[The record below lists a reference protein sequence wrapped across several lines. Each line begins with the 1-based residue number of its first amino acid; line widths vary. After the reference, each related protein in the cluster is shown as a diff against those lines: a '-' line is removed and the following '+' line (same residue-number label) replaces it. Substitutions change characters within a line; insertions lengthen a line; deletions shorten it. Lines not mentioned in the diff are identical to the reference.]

1 MLTMLLGLVVAA
13 SSGYAAAGTT
23 AAPGRASG
31 AFTVDGKPAT
41 LAYAYAQIET
51 GSDGKPALAIL
62 ITERPVPAALIDG
75 ENRLADVLQAA
86 KTSGLVLLAD
96 AKNEASG
103 WSWVHPDLRIG
114 CGFCS
119 DLQLVVAS
127 RTADEIQ
134 GEVRTAKPQSWQKQK
149 YEFAATFDAKIK
161 KMGSGVAAGTPAQ
174 EAARQRIRQG
184 GMRYTAADF
193 FANRT
198 TPDAV
203 KLFLDA
209 GMPPD
214 TLSPEG
220 SGETLLLDVLS
231 SDCADAEVKQVALM
245 LVKRGANVNYRTPDG
260 TVPLLRAY
268 RCADVVQALL
278 DAGADLKAQAPT
290 AGQTVGQALLKT
302 ATTFDKPDVVRLLTQ
317 RGVTPPPAAP
327 ASAAPRTTSRP
338 GAAAGSAA
346 AATAASAARSP
357 EEAKQELGKKGWALT
372 EAGFWARLMDLDAN
386 GSLLY
391 LEAGQSPNLH
401 RPPPQS
407 DTPLLYAT
415 SACAA
420 PDSAAAATTIALGL
434 VGHGAD
440 VNAKSDVGVTP
451 LMSAAQYCP
460 LEVVQALLK
469 AHADANAKSRGGAT
483 ALAMAVMAG
492 KTESVKAILDTGY
505 SLKNES
511 WDPLVAAAG
520 HPDIEKLLR
529 AAKSR

>member
-1 MLTMLLGLVVAA
+1 MLLGLVVAA
-13 SSGYAAAGTT
+13 SGLAAAGTT
-23 AAPGRASG
+23 PAPGRASG
-31 AFTVDGKPAT
+31 AFSVDGKPVT
-41 LAYAYAQIET
+41 LAYAYAQVEI
-51 GSDGKPALAIL
+51 GSDGKPALGIL
-62 ITERPVPAALIDG
+62 LTEEPVPAALIDG

-86 KTSGLVLLAD
+86 RTSGLVLQAD

-103 WSWVHPDLRIG
+103 WSWIHPDLRIG

-119 DLQLVVAS
+119 DLQLVVVS
-127 RTADEIQ
+127 RTADKVQ

-149 YEFAATFDAKIK
+149 YEFAATFDAKVR
-161 KMGSGVAAGTPAQ
+161 KMGGGVAAGTPAQ
-174 EAARQRIRQG
+174 EAARQKIRQDG
-184 GMRYTAADF
+184 KRFTAADF
-193 FANRT
+193 FINRT

-209 GMPPD
+209 GMSPD

-231 SDCADAEVKQVALM
+231 SDCADPEVKQVALM

-268 RCADVVQALL
+268 KCADVVQALL
-278 DAGADLKAQAPT
+278 DAGADLKAEGPT

-302 ATTFDKPDVVRLLTQ
+302 ATTFDKLDVVRLLNQ
-317 RGVTPPPAAP
+317 RGVTAPAAAAAP
-327 ASAAPRTTSRP
+327 AATRTTAKPSGASASTVRTAAAPAP
-338 GAAAGSAA
+338 
-346 AATAASAARSP
+346 SAARSP

-372 EAGFWARLMDLDAN
+372 EEGFWARLMDLDPG

-391 LEAGQSPNLH
+391 LDAGQSPNLH

-420 PDSAAAATTIALGL
+420 PDQAAAAATIALGL

-440 VNAKSDVGVTP
+440 VNSKSDIGVTP

-460 LEVVQALLK
+460 LEVVEALLR

-492 KTESVKAILDTGY
+492 KTESVKAILATGY

-511 WDPLVAAAG
+511 WDPLAAAAG

>member
-1 MLTMLLGLVVAA
+1 M
-13 SSGYAAAGTT
+13 
-23 AAPGRASG
+23 
-31 AFTVDGKPAT
+31 
-41 LAYAYAQIET
+41 
-51 GSDGKPALAIL
+51 
-62 ITERPVPAALIDG
+62 
-75 ENRLADVLQAA
+75 
-86 KTSGLVLLAD
+86 
-96 AKNEASG
+96 
-103 WSWVHPDLRIG
+103 
-114 CGFCS
+114 
-119 DLQLVVAS
+119 VAS

-357 EEAKQELGKKGWALT
+357 EEAKQELGKKLGVDRGWILGA
-372 EAGFWARLMDLDAN
+372 AN
-386 GSLLY
+386 GSGRQRQPPLP
-391 LEAGQSPNLH
+391 GGRQSP
-401 RPPPQS
+401 PPP
-407 DTPLLYAT
+407 P
-415 SACAA
+415 
-420 PDSAAAATTIALGL
+420 AAAER
-434 VGHGAD
+434 H
-440 VNAKSDVGVTP
+440 
-451 LMSAAQYCP
+451 
-460 LEVVQALLK
+460 
-469 AHADANAKSRGGAT
+469 
-483 ALAMAVMAG
+483 
-492 KTESVKAILDTGY
+492 
-505 SLKNES
+505 
-511 WDPLVAAAG
+511 AAALCHVGLRGPGLGGGG
-520 HPDIEKLLR
+520 HHDRTRPR
-529 AAKSR
+529 WPTAPT